1 MRSTTTTIITEGP
14 LWFVA
19 GQWCA
24 ALRLAFTTAE
34 AGRHHRSPTGPAP
47 NHVAVSVGDQEPA
60 EATGL
65 SKDLRGCCFPSG
77 LAPAGSFNA
86 Y

>member
-1 MRSTTTTIITEGP
+1 MRSTTTTIITEQST
-14 LWFVA
+14 VA
-19 GQWCA
+19 RRVHDGGGGQA
-24 ALRLAFTTAE
+24 
-34 AGRHHRSPTGPAP
+34 SPEPYRPAT
-47 NHVAVSVGDQEPA
+47 NHLAVSVGDQEPA

-65 SKDLRGCCFPSG
+65 SKDLRGRCFPSG